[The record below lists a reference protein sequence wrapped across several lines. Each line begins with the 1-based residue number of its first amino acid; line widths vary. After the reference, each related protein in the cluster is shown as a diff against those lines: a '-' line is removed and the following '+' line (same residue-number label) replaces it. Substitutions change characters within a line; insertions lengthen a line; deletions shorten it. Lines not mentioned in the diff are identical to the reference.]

1 MLVLVAAGIGTALAT
16 GLGAIPV
23 FFLGERAEILRP
35 ALLGLAAGVRRLAST
50 PTTSGFAQLA

>member
-23 FFLGERAEILRP
+23 FFLGERAEVLRP
-35 ALLGLAAGVRRLAST
+35 ALLGLAADD
-50 PTTSGFAQLA
+50 SGEGSGLDADD